1 MRVRSFRNTVLFCF
15 FYFAAT
21 KILQSRGKAK
31 GRAFLVGVGLG
42 GREEALSM
50 PYKAPFHLCG

>member
-1 MRVRSFRNTVLFCF
+1 MRVRSFRNTVLFF
-15 FYFAAT
+15 FYFAAA

-31 GRAFLVGVGLG
+31 GRAFLVGGGLG